1 MLYTQML
8 TLIHAYIN
16 TYTHKEMQ
24 PLQMYS
30 THKGI
35 QNLRYTLEHMC
46 TLVLTCTLMHIHV

>member
-1 MLYTQML
+1 MHTS
-8 TLIHAYIN
+8 
-16 TYTHKEMQ
+16 THTHIEMQ
-24 PLQMYS
+24 PLQKYS